1 MTLVPRIAEPLIHD
15 PVCNEELRQ
24 RIVLHLS
31 SCRTELGAI
40 EVLTEDGTV
49 TLRGP
54 LPTFFLRQLAIERV
68 RHIAGVRSLVDQI
81 DVPALANGFRAT
93 PK

>member
-24 RIVLHLS
+24 RIVLHLA
-31 SCRTELGAI
+31 SCRPELGAI
-40 EVLTEDGTV
+40 DILTEDGTV

-68 RHIAGVRSLVDQI
+68 RHIAGVRCLVDQI
-81 DVPALANGFRAT
+81 DVPALANGFRAA